1 MSTKRKKKKS
11 AGRRAAIILGTVI
24 GTAIFV
30 ALILV
35 AVVVHY
41 IRKMNYV
48 PLKEAYSIN
57 ETTEE
62 FIEDITNPDEETSA
76 DSSQQ
81 EIDEYKQAAEE
92 ALAGIKDDYEPIG
105 DVYNVL
111 LIGSDTRKSGGT
123 GRSDTML
130 LISINKTE
138 NKIVATSFLRDIYC
152 YIPEVGYQK
161 LNAAYAYQGIE
172 LLLDTLKYNFS
183 IEVDRYIAVDFYSF
197 IKVVDILGGI
207 DVDVQSDEL
216 YWLNQ
221 YIHASNLLTDSP
233 EHEGYIDSA
242 DGSYIHLNGKQALA
256 YARFRY
262 VGNGDFTRTERQRK
276 VVNII
281 FDKLSTINVETLLK
295 LLDSVLP
302 EVTTNIPTGEFIE
315 LIGILPTIKKYDIVS
330 WNIPDNGFK
339 YLTIDGIS
347 YIGIEFDTYIDE
359 LYDKIY
365 GSNK

>member
-1 MSTKRKKKKS
+1 MAKKRKKK
-11 AGRRAAIILGTVI
+11 AGKKAAIILGAVI
-24 GTAIFV
+24 GTALFAAI
-30 ALILV
+30 ILV
-35 AVVVHY
+35 AVIIHY
-41 IRKMNYV
+41 INKMNYV

-57 ETTEE
+57 ETTET
-62 FIEDITNPDEETSA
+62 FVDDVTNPDEETSA

-81 EIDEYKQAAEE
+81 EIDEYKKAAED
-92 ALAGIKDDYEPIG
+92 ALADIKDDYEPIG

-111 LIGSDTRKSGGT
+111 LIGSDTRQAGGT

-138 NKIVATSFLRDIYC
+138 KKIVATSFLRDIYC
-152 YIPEVGYQK
+152 YIPDVGYQK

-172 LLLDTLKYNFS
+172 LLLETLKYNFS

-197 IKVVDILGGI
+197 INVVDILGGI

-221 YIHASNLLTDSP
+221 YIHASNLLIGAP
-233 EHEGYIDSA
+233 EHDGYIDSA

-256 YARFRY
+256 YSRFRY

-281 FDKLSTINVETLLK
+281 FDKLADINASTLIK
-295 LLDSVLP
+295 LLDTVLP
-302 EVTTNIPTGEFIE
+302 EVTTNVPTGEFIE
-315 LIGILPTIKKYDIVS
+315 LIGILPTIKQYDIVS
-330 WNIPDNGFK
+330 WNIPDNEFK

-359 LYDKIY
+359 LYNKIY
-365 GSNK
+365 GK